1 MDAIS
6 EPDIDT
12 LQKAFEKAYAAT
24 LKKYHNWILQ
34 KTLNVGTLQLLT
46 QKICGL
52 LDLNTINC

>member
-34 KTLNVGTLQLLT
+34 KTLNVGTLQILT
-46 QKICGL
+46 TKNMRLIRFKY
-52 LDLNTINC
+52 N